1 MSSAI
6 EGLEPQ
12 LLWKHF
18 AALSRVPR
26 GSKNEAA
33 AARFVLDAAQRLGL
47 AARQDAIGNV
57 LVEKPA
63 SAGRE
68 STPSVCLQSH
78 LDMVCEKNADKA
90 HDFTK
95 DPIELVRDGDVL
107 RANGTT
113 LGADNGV
120 GVSAALA
127 VAEDRS
133 LQHGPLEMLFTID
146 EETGLTG
153 AQHLE
158 PGFVRSRILLNLDSE
173 EEGEIYVGCAGGK
186 DTLGV
191 WTVAREPAKP
201 NLVALQL
208 RVTGLRGGHSGIE
221 IDKGRGNALKIV
233 NRVLLALA
241 ESAGARLVELRGGNK
256 RNAIPREAFA
266 TFCVPKPRVGRARKL
281 VARWG
286 AIVREELGSV
296 EPDLR
301 LSVVEAAAGSH
312 AILKRKPQ
320 KQILQTISALPH
332 GVMKMSA
339 AIPGLVE
346 TSTNV
351 AVVTSEG
358 DTVTLATSQRSSV
371 ASEIE
376 EIAQTVKTIF
386 ELGGAAVS
394 QGDGYPGWKPDMDSP
409 TLRKAIATYA
419 SLYGKEPEVKAV
431 HAGLE
436 CGIIGEKYPGIDM
449 ISFGPTMK
457 GVHSP
462 EEKIFID
469 TVPRFWGFLSA
480 LLQAISPGA

>member
-1 MSSAI
+1 MTSAI
-6 EGLEPQ
+6 EGLEPPR
-12 LLWKHF
+12 LWQHF

-26 GSKNEAA
+26 GSKNETAA
-33 AARFVLDAAQRLGL
+33 AQFVLDTARQLGL
-47 AARQDAIGNV
+47 AARRDEIGNV

-63 SAGRE
+63 TAGRE
-68 STPSVCLQSH
+68 HAPSVCLQAH

-95 DPIELVRDGDVL
+95 DAIELVREGAVL

-120 GVSAALA
+120 GVCAALA

-133 LQHGPLEMLFTID
+133 LEHGPLEMLFTID

-153 AQHLE
+153 AQHLQ
-158 PGFVRSRILLNLDSE
+158 PGFFRSRILLNLDSE
-173 EEGEIYVGCAGGK
+173 DEGEIYVGCAGGR
-186 DTLGV
+186 DTQGT
-191 WTVAREPAKP
+191 WTVAREAARP
-201 NLVALQL
+201 NTVALVL

-233 NRVLLALA
+233 NRVLLALS
-241 ESAGARLVELRGGNK
+241 EDAGARLVSLGGGNK

-266 TFCVPKPRVGRARKL
+266 SVRVPRPRLGKARKL
-281 VARWG
+281 VAKWEALLRD
-286 AIVREELGSV
+286 ELGPV

-301 LSVVEAAAGSH
+301 VSVAEADSEGLAV
-312 AILKRKPQ
+312 LKRKHQ

-332 GVMKMSA
+332 GVVKMSA

-351 AVVTSEG
+351 AVITTDG
-358 DTVTLATSQRSSV
+358 NTVCLATSQRSSV

-376 EIAQTVKTIF
+376 EIAQTVRTVF
-386 ELGGAAVS
+386 ELGGATVS
-394 QGDGYPGWKPDMDSP
+394 QGDGYPGWKPNMASP
-409 TLRKAIATYA
+409 TLRTAVATYA
-419 SLYGKEPEVKAV
+419 ALYGKQPEVKAV

-436 CGIIGEKYPGIDM
+436 CGLIGEKYPGIDM

-457 GVHSP
+457 EVHSP
-462 EEKIFID
+462 QERIFVD
-469 TVPRFWGFLSA
+469 TVPRFWGFLA
-480 LLQAISPGA
+480 AVLKAIV